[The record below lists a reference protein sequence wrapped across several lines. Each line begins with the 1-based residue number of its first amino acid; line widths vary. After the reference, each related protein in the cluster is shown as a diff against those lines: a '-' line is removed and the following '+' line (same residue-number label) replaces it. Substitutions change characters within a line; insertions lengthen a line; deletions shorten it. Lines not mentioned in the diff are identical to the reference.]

1 MTTDPAKPW
10 LDSYAEGVPHEIPLP
25 TGSLSDLMR
34 ASVSEFGERP
44 AIEFFGRE
52 WTYAQLG
59 SEIDRAAEGLRR
71 LGVRKGD
78 RVAIVL
84 PNCPQHVAA
93 FYAILRLGAII
104 IEHNPLYTPRELR
117 HQFEDHGAKVV
128 IAWDRTVA
136 DIQAFP
142 DDVAVDRIISVD
154 MTRAMPMRLRMLLR
168 LPVARA
174 RAQRAELTRRV
185 HDTLPWEDLL
195 ADAPIRASVP
205 GPAVD
210 DVALIQY
217 TSGTTGSPK
226 GATLT
231 HLNLGVNAAQARAW
245 VPQITRGDCVVY
257 AVLPLFHAYGLTLC
271 LTFAMSMGARLVM
284 FPRFDPDL
292 VLPVVRKHPP
302 TFLPAVPPIY
312 DRLTKAAEEAG
323 VPLAGIRIAISGAM
337 PLSQS
342 VITPWEEAT
351 GGYLVEGYGLSETSP
366 VLMANPVADNRKQ
379 GTVGLPLPNTEV
391 RVVDPDDPTTE
402 VAPGEKG
409 ELVVRGPQV
418 FSGYWNK
425 PEETAD
431 VFVDGWFR
439 TGDIV
444 RIDEDGF
451 VSIVD
456 RIKDLVITGGF
467 NVSPTEVEDALR
479 GFPGVADIAI
489 VGIPNDRDGE
499 HVAAAVV
506 EKPGEHVDGAA
517 LRAYAR
523 ENLAHYKAPKH
534 VYIVE
539 ELPKSLI
546 GKVIRRKVRDQLLD
560 RSVER

>member
-1 MTTDPAKPW
+1 
-10 LDSYAEGVPHEIPLP
+10 
-25 TGSLSDLMR
+25 
-34 ASVSEFGERP
+34 
-44 AIEFFGRE
+44 
-52 WTYAQLG
+52 
-59 SEIDRAAEGLRR
+59 
-71 LGVRKGD
+71 
-78 RVAIVL
+78 
-84 PNCPQHVAA
+84 
-93 FYAILRLGAII
+93 
-104 IEHNPLYTPRELR
+104 
-117 HQFEDHGAKVV
+117 
-128 IAWDRTVA
+128 
-136 DIQAFP
+136 
-142 DDVAVDRIISVD
+142 
-154 MTRAMPMRLRMLLR
+154 
-168 LPVARA
+168 
-174 RAQRAELTRRV
+174 
-185 HDTLPWEDLL
+185 
-195 ADAPIRASVP
+195 
-205 GPAVD
+205 
-210 DVALIQY
+210 
-217 TSGTTGSPK
+217 
-226 GATLT
+226 
-231 HLNLGVNAAQARAW
+231 
-245 VPQITRGDCVVY
+245 
-257 AVLPLFHAYGLTLC
+257 
-271 LTFAMSMGARLVM
+271 
-284 FPRFDPDL
+284 
-292 VLPVVRKHPP
+292 
-302 TFLPAVPPIY
+302 VPPIY

-517 LRAYAR
+517 LRAYSR

>member
-1 MTTDPAKPW
+1 
-10 LDSYAEGVPHEIPLP
+10 
-25 TGSLSDLMR
+25 
-34 ASVSEFGERP
+34 
-44 AIEFFGRE
+44 
-52 WTYAQLG
+52 
-59 SEIDRAAEGLRR
+59 
-71 LGVRKGD
+71 
-78 RVAIVL
+78 
-84 PNCPQHVAA
+84 
-93 FYAILRLGAII
+93 
-104 IEHNPLYTPRELR
+104 
-117 HQFEDHGAKVV
+117 
-128 IAWDRTVA
+128 
-136 DIQAFP
+136 
-142 DDVAVDRIISVD
+142 
-154 MTRAMPMRLRMLLR
+154 
-168 LPVARA
+168 
-174 RAQRAELTRRV
+174 
-185 HDTLPWEDLL
+185 
-195 ADAPIRASVP
+195 
-205 GPAVD
+205 
-210 DVALIQY
+210 
-217 TSGTTGSPK
+217 
-226 GATLT
+226 
-231 HLNLGVNAAQARAW
+231 
-245 VPQITRGDCVVY
+245 
-257 AVLPLFHAYGLTLC
+257 
-271 LTFAMSMGARLVM
+271 
-284 FPRFDPDL
+284 
-292 VLPVVRKHPP
+292 
-302 TFLPAVPPIY
+302 
-312 DRLTKAAEEAG
+312 
-323 VPLAGIRIAISGAM
+323 M

-342 VITPWEEAT
+342 VITPWEQAT